1 MQMTTANQTSQP
13 IPNLLMTAI
22 TIELQGAALVS
33 TQEDV
38 DQISRDTDQRVL
50 RFTCEADGS
59 IEAWLGSSRL
69 NVAWNCTRLTHGLY
83 KHPMEA
89 EKDIRHCCHLMAM
102 ILEKAQHAVE
112 MLVIRVQAMAT
123 ARPELARSVEGIEL
137 ESNDLA
143 PATSTGGER
152 FPVWHRLTS
161 NHDTT
166 AREFFDFYFNYDAT
180 AAVVTEHNPS
190 EEFMVDVALTLMD
203 EMDRRTSRAMGAG
216 YGYGYEVEEPE
227 LLALLAEQEFFD
239 VMIRIFPEPGYANR
253 RNTLNT
259 VAKALTAGYL
269 TVPDGVLEQ
278 TLGELMRL
286 AQRYGRLLA
295 GGPGTPQGTENL
307 DQRSMALLRQ
317 IQRHNWPSADDVAG
331 VE

>member
-1 MQMTTANQTSQP
+1 
-13 IPNLLMTAI
+13 MTAI

-38 DQISRDTDQRVL
+38 DHISRDTDQRVL
-50 RFTCEADGS
+50 RFTWEADGS
-59 IEAWLGSSRL
+59 IEAWLGNSRL
-69 NVAWNCTRLTHGLY
+69 NVAGNCTRLTHGLY

-89 EKDIRHCCHLMAM
+89 ENDIRHCCHLMAM

-216 YGYGYEVEEPE
+216 YGYGYEVDEPE
-227 LLALLAEQEFFD
+227 PLALLAEQEFFD
-239 VMIRIFPEPGYANR
+239 VMIRIFPEPGYDPGCNQAGPVLPGAQVLQAR
-253 RNTLNT
+253 W
-259 VAKALTAGYL
+259 VADCPALPTFYPSVVFVQGG
-269 TVPDGVLEQ
+269 GVVMGHSPEA
-278 TLGELMRL
+278 E
-286 AQRYGRLLA
+286 
-295 GGPGTPQGTENL
+295 
-307 DQRSMALLRQ
+307 LLRSLGA
-317 IQRHNWPSADDVAG
+317 IPSTRSPKL
-331 VE
+331 

>member
-1 MQMTTANQTSQP
+1 MTTANQTSQP
-13 IPNLLMTAI
+13 RPNLLMRAI

-50 RFTCEADGS
+50 RFTWEADGR
-59 IEAWLGSSRL
+59 IEAWLGNSRL

-83 KHPMEA
+83 KHPMGA
-89 EKDIRHCCHLMAM
+89 ENDIRHCCHLMAM

-161 NHDTT
+161 NQDTT

-216 YGYGYEVEEPE
+216 YGYEVDEPE
-227 LLALLAEQEFFD
+227 PLALLAEQEFFN
-239 VMIRIFPEPGYANR
+239 VMIRIFPEPGYDNR

-269 TVPDGVLEQ
+269 TVPDGALEQ
-278 TLGELMRL
+278 TLGALMRL
-286 AQRYGRLLA
+286 AQCYGRLLA

-317 IQRHNWPSADDVAG
+317 IQWHNWPSEDDVAG
-331 VE
+331 VQ